1 MPLLSGHRII
11 SWYRTP
17 WCALWNRTFSH
28 AAHTEFFRRL
38 GVQNSGYRQFV
49 GFLKIPQ
56 SLLRLAIQGAVDGTR
71 IQSFCFEG
79 FLCFLDVVAGNNHPF
94 VASAWSFDPFRD
106 SAWFSRHWFALGN
119 TRRRLARYGWLRWSR
134 LRPGRSRPTSRSA
147 LSEQRA
153 CS

>member
-11 SWYRTP
+11 SWNRTP
-17 WCALWNRTFSH
+17 WCALWNRTFPH
-28 AAHTEFFRRL
+28 AAHTEFFRCL
-38 GVQNSGYRQFV
+38 GIQNSRYRQFV

-56 SLLRLAIQGAVDGTR
+56 SLLCLAIQGAVDGTR

-79 FLCFLDVVAGNNHPF
+79 FLCFLDVVAGNNHAL
-94 VASAWSFDPFRD
+94 VASARSFDPFRN
-106 SAWFSRHWFALGN
+106 SAWFPGHGFGLGK

-134 LRPGRSRPTSRSA
+134 LRPCGSWPTSWSA
-147 LSEQRA
+147 LSEERA

>member
-28 AAHTEFFRRL
+28 AAHTEFFRCL

-56 SLLRLAIQGAVDGTR
+56 SLLRLAIQGSVDGTR
-71 IQSFCFEG
+71 IQPFCFEG
-79 FLCFLDVVAGNNHPF
+79 FLCFLDVVAGNNHAL
-94 VASAWSFDPFRD
+94 VTSARSFDSFRD
-106 SAWFSRHWFALGN
+106 STWFPGLWFGLGKPGRGL
-119 TRRRLARYGWLRWSR
+119 TGFGWLGWSR
-134 LRPGRSRPTSRSA
+134 LRPCRSGPTPWSA
-147 LSEQRA
+147 LREERVS
-153 CS
+153 S